1 MARRRAAMNLRRR
14 GVDDAQMQARY
25 RRKRSMGM
33 PMLKRREVLIAP
45 LGLLFASRAR
55 AQSRSAV
62 SISDTAPDLEIS
74 RLVRH
79 RILEQHVALAAVL
92 ATLRGTDRSV
102 VAVQDPRSAGEAPG
116 LDTIFEIASLT
127 KIFTAL
133 LLAEEVVR
141 GHAKLTDPLQAYVP
155 GGVVVPEFQGHAITL
170 ADLATH
176 GASLP
181 LRPNLGVAPD
191 TPNKYA
197 GYTLAQLFD
206 DLPDYQ
212 LARAP
217 GSRFEYSNV
226 GFALLGQGLALR
238 SGEPFADLLK
248 RRITD
253 PLGLIDTGFVDDPD
267 RAGRRAQGHDFYLN
281 PISATGFGALD
292 PAGGLRSTA
301 HDLLILLELFLNQ
314 TGPRDLVEAS
324 RLMLSIDRP
333 GDDAATHM
341 ALGWRRTIAHG
352 EIYYWSIGSGDGSR
366 TFMGFNP
373 ARRVAVVALADTA
386 SGQGLDD
393 IGRRVLDSEQ
403 NVDTVVRPVPITI
416 ALAEEVLG
424 RAIGTYQ
431 YAPDDVMEISRGATG
446 LIVTAG
452 TSQLVIQPQSDTRY
466 VSRMAPGLAFEFE
479 DAETGP
485 ASALILHQD
494 GQIYRYERI
503 R

>member
-1 MARRRAAMNLRRR
+1 
-14 GVDDAQMQARY
+14 
-25 RRKRSMGM
+25 
-33 PMLKRREVLIAP
+33 
-45 LGLLFASRAR
+45 
-55 AQSRSAV
+55 
-62 SISDTAPDLEIS
+62 
-74 RLVRH
+74 
-79 RILEQHVALAAVL
+79 
-92 ATLRGTDRSV
+92 
-102 VAVQDPRSAGEAPG
+102 
-116 LDTIFEIASLT
+116 
-127 KIFTAL
+127 
-133 LLAEEVVR
+133 
-141 GHAKLTDPLQAYVP
+141 
-155 GGVVVPEFQGHAITL
+155 
-170 ADLATH
+170 
-176 GASLP
+176 
-181 LRPNLGVAPD
+181 
-191 TPNKYA
+191 
-197 GYTLAQLFD
+197 
-206 DLPDYQ
+206 
-212 LARAP
+212 
-217 GSRFEYSNV
+217 
-226 GFALLGQGLALR
+226 
-238 SGEPFADLLK
+238 
-248 RRITD
+248 
-253 PLGLIDTGFVDDPD
+253 
-267 RAGRRAQGHDFYLN
+267 
-281 PISATGFGALD
+281 
-292 PAGGLRSTA
+292 
-301 HDLLILLELFLNQ
+301 
-314 TGPRDLVEAS
+314 
-324 RLMLSIDRP
+324 MLSIDRP